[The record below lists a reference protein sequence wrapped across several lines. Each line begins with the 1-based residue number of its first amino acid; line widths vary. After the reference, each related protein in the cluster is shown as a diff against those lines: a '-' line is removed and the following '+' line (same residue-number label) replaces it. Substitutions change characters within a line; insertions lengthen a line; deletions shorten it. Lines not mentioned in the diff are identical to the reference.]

1 MEPFRLCCGAMWYL
15 GSHNLDQLPPA
26 QDSGF
31 YAWVPREGFLK
42 ILYWLSPLHGA
53 GRESIPP
60 CSAQDVP
67 RVFRDSGSSD
77 GWLGSYCCNLHPSVS
92 GQGQLCSPS
101 FFSPNGKGGG
111 CGERGSDINS
121 YQGDRVGGWKCSLF
135 PSVHTGG
142 GGGSVTPAAGDHGR
156 LQSQSR
162 WSCQMLQSSQ
172 AHGDRGRQRCRRI
185 LRGLLGC
192 LGPSRLLHHTE
203 NGQS

>member
-15 GSHNLDQLPPA
+15 GSHNLGQLPPA

-142 GGGSVTPAAGDHGR
+142 GGVLPQPQGIMGGCSLSPAGAARCCRVHKLMGTEAG
-156 LQSQSR
+156 
-162 WSCQMLQSSQ
+162 
-172 AHGDRGRQRCRRI
+172 RGA
-185 LRGLLGC
+185 GGF
-192 LGPSRLLHHTE
+192 
-203 NGQS
+203 

>member
-15 GSHNLDQLPPA
+15 GSHNLGQLPPA

-53 GRESIPP
+53 GKESISP

-92 GQGQLCSPS
+92 GLGQLCSPS

-121 YQGDRVGGWKCSLF
+121 YQGDRVGGWKCSLL

-142 GGGSVTPAAGDHGR
+142 GE
-156 LQSQSR
+156 
-162 WSCQMLQSSQ
+162 CY
-172 AHGDRGRQRCRRI
+172 
-185 LRGLLGC
+185 
-192 LGPSRLLHHTE
+192 PSRRGSWEAAVSVPLELPDVAEFTSSW
-203 NGQS
+203 GQRQAEVPEDSERTSGVSGPKPPTPPH